1 MSVSHVDAV
10 VVRLLGAHN
19 GGEAVSAAFVG
30 AHPLSRAEGL
40 EAQAQVQEALG
51 PVGAWKVS
59 SSSTKEKP
67 NFAPILSK
75 RIYGESAR
83 FAAGTFRS
91 IGIECE
97 IAYRMARDLLDPPY
111 TREQVAD
118 AIAGLVPLVEVCD
131 SRLADFKGAPHAWRL
146 ADGGRNGAILI
157 GDMVEDWRKIDTH
170 RQPVTLNFGKDIAAD
185 KIGNANP
192 DLVAIVQL
200 LANQA
205 GPHCGG
211 VRAGQIIA
219 TGSMTGT
226 LPVDPA
232 TEVVARF
239 PGLGE
244 LRASFEK

>member
-1 MSVSHVDAV
+1 V

-19 GGEAVSAAFVG
+19 GGEAVSSVFVD
-30 AHPLSRAEGL
+30 AHPLSISDGL
-40 EAQAQVQEALG
+40 EAQAQVQDALG

-59 SSSTKEKP
+59 SSSSKEKP

-75 RIYGESAR
+75 QVYGKSAR

-97 IAYRMARDLLDPPY
+97 IAYRMARDLLEPPY
-111 TREQVAD
+111 TREEVAD
-118 AIAGLVPLVEVCD
+118 AIAGLVPLVEICD
-131 SRLADFKGAPHAWRL
+131 SRLADFASAPHAWRL
-146 ADGGRNGAILI
+146 ADRGRNGAILI
-157 GDMVEDWRKIDTH
+157 GDMVEDWRSIDTR
-170 RQPVTLNFGKDIAAD
+170 RQPVTLNFGNDVAAD
-185 KIGNANP
+185 KAGNANP

-226 LPVDPA
+226 LPVDPG
-232 TEVVARF
+232 TDIVARF

-244 LRASFEK
+244 LRASFET

>member
-30 AHPLSRAEGL
+30 AHPLSIAEGL

-111 TREQVAD
+111 T
-118 AIAGLVPLVEVCD
+118 P
-131 SRLADFKGAPHAWRL
+131 GA
-146 ADGGRNGAILI
+146 GGRRHRGPRSAGRGL
-157 GDMVEDWRKIDTH
+157 
-170 RQPVTLNFGKDIAAD
+170 RQPARRFQGGAAC
-185 KIGNANP
+185 
-192 DLVAIVQL
+192 
-200 LANQA
+200 LALGRRRQKRRYLDRRHGRRLGA
-205 GPHCGG
+205 
-211 VRAGQIIA
+211 RSTR
-219 TGSMTGT
+219 TGS
-226 LPVDPA
+226 
-232 TEVVARF
+232 R
-239 PGLGE
+239 
-244 LRASFEK
+244 